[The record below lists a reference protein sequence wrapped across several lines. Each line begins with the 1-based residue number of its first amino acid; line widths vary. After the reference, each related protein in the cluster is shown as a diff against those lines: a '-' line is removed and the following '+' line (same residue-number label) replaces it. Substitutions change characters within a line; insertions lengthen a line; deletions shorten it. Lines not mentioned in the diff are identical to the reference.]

1 MEKGEKL
8 KKDGCRNTFYALLV
22 LNMIVTALIF
32 IAPNFT
38 HRGGGR
44 TYCQEAVKCGKCV
57 NEMKECHYYNDDMT
71 ISNDT
76 IRCEC
81 EVENEK

>member
-1 MEKGEKL
+1 MEKEEKS
-8 KKDGCRNTFYALLV
+8 KKDGWKNTFYALLV
-22 LNMIVTALIF
+22 LNMIVTGLFF
-32 IAPNFT
+32 IVPHFT
-38 HRGGGR
+38 RSGGGR

-57 NEMKECHYYNDDMT
+57 NKMQECHYYNDDMT

-76 IRCEC
+76 IKCEC